1 MGSATGS
8 RMAKNNMDGQMAM
21 RMNRNLQ
28 LTGLGKRE
36 ASAKYRDL
44 VKGGTQESMVESLAA
59 SHSIGD
65 MEPEEATF
73 YSLARPPVEQ

>member
-21 RMNRNLQ
+21 RMNRNL
-28 LTGLGKRE
+28 GKWE

-44 VKGGTQESMVESLAA
+44 VKGGTQESMVESLAV

-65 MEPEEATF
+65 MEPEEAT
-73 YSLARPPVEQ
+73 SIAWQDPQ